1 MTRTGLTRTGL
12 TRTGLTRSGLTRSGL
27 TWAAVIALAATLV
40 TAPPAQAVDSPS
52 ADARVTPRVVNG
64 EPGPSADFDSLIA
77 IGDRQRYRTLGM
89 YKAQICGGTLV
100 SPSLVITAAHCVDKT
115 SVTSLVA
122 GTFPDGDLTSAGR
135 VVNIIRIA
143 VHPRYESG
151 SERNDIAVVTL
162 AEPLLGVDT
171 LTPATSAEAET
182 LTAARAPASVAGWGA
197 INQRAP
203 WRFTP
208 VYRIGQLVVFPTSS
222 CGGGEPFTIDGVRFL
237 GYGPGAVDAR
247 VMLCAEGVRDG
258 IPVDSCVGDSGGP
271 LVGGTGTGRRL
282 IGVVSWGLAEC
293 STRDGAGV
301 YTRVSAMTQ
310 FLIDAGVPFEPQPID
325 QPLPPT
331 ITKVTTTTV
340 SMTVTL
346 SPAAM
351 GIRAD
356 EYVVSARDRAG
367 DIATCSVAAP
377 SPPETAACTITDLA
391 TGAYVVSAI
400 SVADGISSNP
410 SAERTVTL
418 AGLPSRPR
426 IVFASAEPGRVAGF
440 VVANI
445 RGNGSPVLTQRV
457 RCSAP
462 RHPTRSGPIDADRVA
477 LVYRLS
483 VGTTYS
489 CVAIVT
495 NVNGTATST
504 QVRLTAR

>member
-1 MTRTGLTRTGL
+1 MTRS
-12 TRTGLTRSGLTRSGL
+12 GLTRSGLTRSGL
-27 TWAAVIALAATLV
+27 TWAAVIALAAALV
-40 TAPPAQAVDSPS
+40 TAPPSHAVDSPP

-64 EPGPSADFDSLIA
+64 EPGPSADFNSLIA

-89 YKAQICGGTLV
+89 YKALTCGGTLA

-115 SVTSLVA
+115 SASSLVA
-122 GTFPDGDLTSAGR
+122 GTFPDGDLTSAGGR
-135 VVNIIRIA
+135 VVNIVSIA
-143 VHPRYESG
+143 VHPRYERG
-151 SERNDIAVVTL
+151 SVRNDIAVVTL

-171 LTPATSAEAET
+171 LTPATSDEAET

-203 WRFTP
+203 WRFTSI
-208 VYRIGQLVVFPTSS
+208 YRIGQLVVFPTSS

-258 IPVDSCVGDSGGP
+258 TPVDSCVGDSGGP

-310 FLIDAGVPFEPQPID
+310 FLMDAGVPFTPQPTD

-331 ITKVTTTTV
+331 ITKVTTTTA
-340 SMTVTL
+340 SMTMTL

-351 GIRAD
+351 GISAD

-367 DIATCSVAAP
+367 DVTTCSVAAP
-377 SPPETAACTITDLA
+377 PPPETATCIITDLA
-391 TGAYVVSAI
+391 TGTYVVSAI
-400 SVADGISSNP
+400 SVAEGIPSIP

-445 RGNGSPVLTQRV
+445 RGNGSPIITKRV

-462 RHPTRSGPIDADRVA
+462 GHPARSGPIDADRVA

-483 VGTTYS
+483 VSTTYS

-495 NVNGTATST
+495 NANGTATSA

>member
-1 MTRTGLTRTGL
+1 MTRAGLTRA
-12 TRTGLTRSGLTRSGL
+12 GLTRSGLA
-27 TWAAVIALAATLV
+27 WAAVIALAAALV
-40 TAPPAQAVDSPS
+40 TAPPSQAVDSPP
-52 ADARVTPRVVNG
+52 ADAHVTPRVVNG
-64 EPGPSADFDSLIA
+64 EPGPSADFNSLIA

-115 SVTSLVA
+115 SATSLVA

-143 VHPRYESG
+143 VHPRYERG

-203 WRFTP
+203 WRFTS

-331 ITKVTTTTV
+331 ITKVTSTTA

-351 GIRAD
+351 GIRAA

-367 DIATCSVAAP
+367 DVTTCSVAAP
-377 SPPETAACTITDLA
+377 PPPETATCTITDLA

-495 NVNGTATST
+495 NANGTATST

>member
-1 MTRTGLTRTGL
+1 MTRS
-12 TRTGLTRSGLTRSGL
+12 GLTRSGLTRSGL
-27 TWAAVIALAATLV
+27 AWAAVIALAAALV
-40 TAPPAQAVDSPS
+40 TAPPSHAVDSPP

-89 YKAQICGGTLV
+89 YKAQICGGTLA

-115 SVTSLVA
+115 SATSLVA
-122 GTFPDGDLTSAGR
+122 GTFPDGDLTSAGGR
-135 VVNIIRIA
+135 VVNIVSIA
-143 VHPRYESG
+143 VHPRYERG
-151 SERNDIAVVTL
+151 SVRNDIAVVTL

-171 LTPATSAEAET
+171 LTPATSDEAET

-310 FLIDAGVPFEPQPID
+310 FLIDAGVPFTPEPID

-331 ITKVTTTTV
+331 ITKVTSTTA

-367 DIATCSVAAP
+367 DVTTCSVAAP
-377 SPPETAACTITDLA
+377 PPPETATCTITDLA
-391 TGAYVVSAI
+391 TGRYVVSAI
-400 SVADGISSNP
+400 SVAGGIPSIP

-445 RGNGSPVLTQRV
+445 RGNGSPIITKRV

-462 RHPTRSGPIDADRVA
+462 GQPARSGPIDADRVA

-495 NVNGTATST
+495 NANGTATSA